1 MARFSQVADENI
13 VRSLVWQG
21 YTHDEISR
29 YYQELY
35 PGQRGMGSRS
45 VRRYCGER
53 DLRRLSNNDLDEIVE
68 GHIAC
73 YGDSYGRRMMQ
84 GSVRAM
90 LGVTSRAISQRRI
103 SAACRRVAPDAL
115 NARTR
120 DTLIRTNPVPY
131 FAPYFGY
138 KGHFDQNEKIVQ
150 DFGCTHVLFVDGC
163 SRFIC
168 GAIIMPVKNPILIYH
183 YLFRPILI
191 NYGLFDQ
198 IRMDHG
204 QEFCLCVFVQ
214 ELLMGYRFDK
224 RRAPWRQTQSTQNYV
239 AERMWPEVN
248 QRVNYPIKRVLVIL
262 QAKEE
267 FDFDDAVTKF
277 CVSWLTMYICH
288 DPLQHLVNSWNYHR
302 IPGQNGCVPF
312 ENMIQSSCAVKLPEE
327 LVPTTAEVVR
337 MYEERGGNLT
347 HSGSFGSDPLAFRS
361 DLIESR
367 EQLFYANQ
375 PTGQFIFSTVVHGN
389 PELFE
394 CALRY
399 LIELTVYLSRFLDNG
414 NE

>member
-1 MARFSQVADENI
+1 MALFSEIANENVVI
-13 VRSLVWQG
+13 GLIWQG
-21 YTHDEISR
+21 YTHEEISC

-35 PGQRGMGSRS
+35 PGIRGLGSRS
-45 VRRYCGER
+45 VRRYCDER
-53 DLRRLSNNDLDEIVE
+53 DLRRLSNDDLDEIVE
-68 GHIAC
+68 GHIRC

-120 DTLIRTNPVPY
+120 DILNRTNPVPY

-138 KGHFDQNEKIVQ
+138 KGHFDQNEKIAQ

-168 GAIIMPVKNPILIYH
+168 GAIILPVKNPILIYH
-183 YLFRPILI
+183 HLFRPILLR
-191 NYGLFDQ
+191 YGLFDQ

-214 ELLMGYRFDK
+214 ELLKEYRFDK
-224 RRAPWRQTQSTQNYV
+224 RRLPWRQTQSTQNYV

-248 QRVNYPIKRVLVIL
+248 QRVNYPIKRVLVSI

-267 FDFDDAVTKF
+267 FDFGDAVTKF
-277 CVSWLTMYICH
+277 CVSWLTMYTCQ
-288 DPLQHLVNSWNYHR
+288 DPLQQLVDSWNFHR
-302 IPGQNGCVPF
+302 IPGQNGCVPL
-312 ENMIQSSCAVKLPEE
+312 ENMLRSNRALKIPEE
-327 LVPTTAEVVR
+327 LVPTTEEVVR

-347 HSGSFGSDPLAFRS
+347 RDGNFGIDPLALRP

-367 EQLFYANQ
+367 QQLFYANQ
-375 PTGQFIFSTVVHGN
+375 PTGQIIFSSILQGDL
-389 PELFE
+389 ELFE
-394 CALRY
+394 HALGF
-399 LIELTVYLSRFLDNG
+399 LIELTMYLTRFLEN
-414 NE
+414 